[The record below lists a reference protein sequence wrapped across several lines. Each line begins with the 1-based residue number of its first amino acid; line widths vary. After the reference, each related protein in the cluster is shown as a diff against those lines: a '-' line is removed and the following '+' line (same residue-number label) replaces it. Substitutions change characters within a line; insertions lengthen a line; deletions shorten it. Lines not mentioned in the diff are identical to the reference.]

1 MTTLYYISTLIIIYL
16 EWDWLLHPFDKFKE
30 AKAFQEMT
38 KTLKGKK
45 WNEYPQE
52 YKSMVGNKLW
62 ALYTPIWLF
71 IGLFTFQWV
80 GFLLILVLNFFI
92 IAPLSKF
99 TKNSIAYIMIN
110 WVNSLIG
117 LVFALFVIVNHY
129 HLNIDLTQWLFS
141 LFK

>member
-1 MTTLYYISTLIIIYL
+1 L

-62 ALYTPIWLF
+62 VLYTPIWLF

-80 GFLLILVLNFFI
+80 GYLLILVLNFFI

-110 WVNSLIG
+110 WLNSLIV